1 MHTLHVRETT
11 GKDGVLHLQIPLGRP
26 ETECEVVVVVQPK
39 EPLNG
44 SEASAWPPGYFDKTF
59 GSITDETFL
68 RHPQGELP
76 PPVELE

>member
-1 MHTLHVRETT
+1 MHTLHVHETT

-39 EPLNG
+39 ETPPG
-44 SEASAWPPGYFDKTF
+44 PEARGWPPGYFERTF
-59 GSITDETFL
+59 GSITDDTFV
-68 RHPQGELP
+68 RRPQGELP